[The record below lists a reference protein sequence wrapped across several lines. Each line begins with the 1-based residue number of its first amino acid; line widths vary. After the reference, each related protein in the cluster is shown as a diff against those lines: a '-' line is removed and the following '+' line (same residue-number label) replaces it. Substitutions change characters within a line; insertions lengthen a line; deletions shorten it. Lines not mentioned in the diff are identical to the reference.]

1 MLTVLV
7 ALALIPLPGTSVT
20 LHEQPGDPVRLT
32 AYGLGTEQAYLRGAS
47 TFVSRRDA
55 AEVVVSPDGRMA
67 AAVTAAYRGGHDALV
82 VTDRATG
89 RAKRIPTVA
98 GPLMASYASWSRD
111 SKKVLLTLER
121 KTSGKWRTSGYV
133 TVDVAAG
140 TARTTTVA
148 GADPA
153 ATFWW
158 TPDGGV
164 IAQHKGGA
172 IVHKEGRRPRI
183 LQGVGTPT
191 GPDLFSPSGR
201 RMTTWCP
208 SRFAEHVCLVDPAT
222 GKIVSRSKLRP
233 ETVVGWWNDSRLIA
247 VVPHRKAYRLV
258 VADTA
263 GTVRRVLAA
272 IPSGTWQAEL
282 WLSFTRR

>member
-7 ALALIPLPGTSVT
+7 ALALIPLPGTSVV
-20 LHEQPGDPVRLT
+20 LQEKPGDPVRLT
-32 AYGLGTEQAYLRGAS
+32 AYGLGTRQAYLRGAS
-47 TFVSRRDA
+47 TFVRQRGA

-67 AAVTAAYRGGHDALV
+67 AAVPAAYRGGRDALV

-89 RAKRIPTVA
+89 RVKRIPTVA
-98 GPLMASYASWSRD
+98 RPLLASYASWSRD
-111 SKKVLLTLER
+111 GKKVLLTMER
-121 KTSGKWRTSGYV
+121 KTSGKWVTSGYV

-140 TARTTTVA
+140 TAHPTTVA
-148 GADPA
+148 GVDPA

-164 IAQHKGGA
+164 ISQHKGDA
-172 IVHKEGRRPRI
+172 IVYKEGRRPRI
-183 LQGVGTPT
+183 LQGVGTLT
-191 GPDLFSPSGR
+191 GPDLFSPSGG

-208 SRFAEHVCLVDPAT
+208 SKFAEHVCLDPAT
-222 GKIVSRSKLRP
+222 GKIVSRSGLRP

-258 VADTA
+258 VADTS

-282 WLSFTRR
+282 WLSFTRK